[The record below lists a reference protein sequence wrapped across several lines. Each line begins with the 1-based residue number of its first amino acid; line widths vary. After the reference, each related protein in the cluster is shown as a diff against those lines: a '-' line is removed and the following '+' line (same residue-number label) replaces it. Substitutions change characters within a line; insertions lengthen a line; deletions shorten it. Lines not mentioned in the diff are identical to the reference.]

1 MSSLDSP
8 LSPWWHTAALLRGS
22 CFGILPTL
30 RGLAR
35 DPGII
40 PTARGSQA
48 LTANPEAQLYVWPAC
63 MLQLCS
69 IRRHA
74 GVVPSGRHG
83 QAADVL
89 RRTGC
94 PTQFLGECWHG
105 MWPLISVADA
115 VTIRRAASQA
125 APDAVCPTGK
135 AEVV

>member
-1 MSSLDSP
+1 MCSLDSP
-8 LSPWWHTAALLRGS
+8 PFPLVAYYRVAAGVVLWNSANSAGS
-22 CFGILPTL
+22 C
-30 RGLAR
+30 R
-35 DPGII
+35 DTGVI
-40 PTARGSQA
+40 PTARGSHA
-48 LTANPEAQLYVWPAC
+48 LTDLPEAQLYVWPAC

-83 QAADVL
+83 QASDVL

-94 PTQFLGECWHG
+94 PTQFLGEGWHG
-105 MWPLISVADA
+105 MWPLISVEAA